1 MPASRSTTS
10 SRRPETGPTTSR
22 FLLRLT
28 FAGAV
33 SPDAVIQHLLE
44 TFNDDGSLVE
54 AVAELLPPGATAG
67 DEAAR

>member
-1 MPASRSTTS
+1 MLASRSTTS
-10 SRRPETGPTTSR
+10 SRRTETGPTMSR

-44 TFNDDGSLVE
+44 TFNDDGALGE
-54 AVAELLPPGATAG
+54 ATAEPRLRG
-67 DEAAR
+67 VTRQDAAAQ

>member
-1 MPASRSTTS
+1 MPGSRSTTS
-10 SRRPETGPTTSR
+10 SPRPETGPTMSR

-54 AVAELLPPGATAG
+54 AVAEPRSRGVIRQ
-67 DEAAR
+67 DAAAQ

>member
-1 MPASRSTTS
+1 MPGSRSTTS
-10 SRRPETGPTTSR
+10 SRPPETGRPMSR

-54 AVAELLPPGATAG
+54 AVAEPLSPGATAE
-67 DEAAR
+67 DAAAR

>member
-1 MPASRSTTS
+1 M
-10 SRRPETGPTTSR
+10 SR

-54 AVAELLPPGATAG
+54 AVAEPQLLAATAE
-67 DEAAR
+67 DAAAR

>member
-1 MPASRSTTS
+1 M
-10 SRRPETGPTTSR
+10 SR
-22 FLLRLT
+22 FRLRLT

-54 AVAELLPPGATAG
+54 AVVEPWLRGVTRQ
-67 DEAAR
+67 DAAAQ

>member
-1 MPASRSTTS
+1 MPGSRSTTS
-10 SRRPETGPTTSR
+10 SRRPETVPAISS

-33 SPDAVIQHLLE
+33 SPNAVIQHLVE

-54 AVAELLPPGATAG
+54 ADAEPLSPEATTEDA
-67 DEAAR
+67 AAR

>member
-1 MPASRSTTS
+1 M
-10 SRRPETGPTTSR
+10 SR

-44 TFNDDGSLVE
+44 TFNDDGALGE
-54 AVAELLPPGATAG
+54 ATAEPRLRG
-67 DEAAR
+67 VTRQDAAAQ